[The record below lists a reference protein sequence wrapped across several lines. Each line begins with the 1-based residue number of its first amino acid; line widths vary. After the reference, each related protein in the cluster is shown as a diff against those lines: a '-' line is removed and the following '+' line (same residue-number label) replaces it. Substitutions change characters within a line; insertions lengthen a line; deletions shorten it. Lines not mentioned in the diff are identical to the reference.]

1 MKKLCSETQ
10 TPIKKLPQSAL
21 IQRVGLVGLLQLY
34 WLDYL
39 RCLRRIHGVRS
50 LGCSCSCPLLEVRS
64 SRGSPT
70 IGLLLCMRVQG
81 RALLPSCFSCCAC
94 CSQDDSSLPG
104 CPFED
109 LFAKSVVGY
118 SGGDSA
124 QWCHWL
130 FKRRSDLISAVL
142 AASMNFAGLPP
153 LYALNAA
160 PHFRKNGCSPW

>member
-1 MKKLCSETQ
+1 M
-10 TPIKKLPQSAL
+10 QSAL
-21 IQRVGLVGLLQLY
+21 IQRVGLAGLLRHFSSGFLH
-34 WLDYL
+34 
-39 RCLRRIHGVRS
+39 CLRKTLGVRS
-50 LGCSCSCPLLEVRS
+50 LGCSCSCPLLEVGS
-64 SRGSPT
+64 SRWSPT
-70 IGLLLCMRVQG
+70 IGLLFSMRDQG

-124 QWCHWL
+124 QRCRWVC
-130 FKRRSDLISAVL
+130 KSRCDLTTAVL